1 MARILRLSIAA
12 GLVAGSALFGIN
24 ASAAQGPTGN
34 GNGAKCVAFP
44 NDNGTYTVEFI
55 TPSGQIQQRFDAS
68 KPPSGCEVVI

>member
-1 MARILRLSIAA
+1 MSRMLRLSAA
-12 GLVAGSALFGIN
+12 AALVGGSALFGIN

-44 NDNGTYTVEFI
+44 NDDGTYTVEFI
-55 TPSGQIQQRFDAS
+55 TPSGQIQQRSNAS